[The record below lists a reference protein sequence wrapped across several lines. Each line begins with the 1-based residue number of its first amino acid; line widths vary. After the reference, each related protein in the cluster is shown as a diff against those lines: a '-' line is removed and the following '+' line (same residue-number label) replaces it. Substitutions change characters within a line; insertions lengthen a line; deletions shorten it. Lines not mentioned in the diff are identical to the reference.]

1 MPWRTAVAGDLWY
14 HPLAVNSVSGLANG
28 LALIF
33 DLDGVIVDS
42 NPVHEEV
49 WRLYLRRFGIELDEE
64 MISRMY
70 GRRNDEIVRDFFGPL
85 GPEEV
90 FEHGAAKEAL
100 FREVMRGQF
109 PARLVAGVGP
119 FLERHRTA
127 PIGMATNA
135 EPLNAEFA
143 LGASGLREYFRVVV
157 DGHQVDRPKPD
168 PEIYLTAA
176 RMLGTAPGDCIVFED
191 SLSGVN
197 AARAAGTR
205 VVGVTTTHCA
215 FADADL
221 NIENFLSAELE
232 AWLSRQSAN
241 GRS

>member
-1 MPWRTAVAGDLWY
+1 M
-14 HPLAVNSVSGLANG
+14 NSASSLSNG

-49 WRLYLRRFGIELDEE
+49 WRVYLRRFGIELNEE

-70 GRRNDEIVRDFFGPL
+70 GRRNDEIVRDFFGRL
-85 GPEEV
+85 SPEEV
-90 FEHGAAKEAL
+90 FKHGAAKEAL

-109 PARLVAGVGP
+109 PARLVPGVAA
-119 FLERHRTA
+119 FIEKHRST
-127 PIGMATNA
+127 PIGLATNA
-135 EPLNAEFA
+135 EPLNAEFV
-143 LGASGLREYFRVVV
+143 LDASGLRQYFRVVV

-176 RMLGTAPGDCIVFED
+176 RMLETAPRDCIVFED
-191 SLSGVN
+191 SLSGVK

-205 VVGVTTTHCA
+205 VVGITTTHCA
-215 FADADL
+215 FVDADL
-221 NIENFLSAELE
+221 SVENFLGAELE
-232 AWLSRQSAN
+232 AWLSRQSA
-241 GRS
+241 GDRSS